1 MAENTENQEAMTP
14 LHIQPPQQASLV
26 SYSNEDASKILSQLI
41 NINADNILHEPTC
54 ILCGSPYRKDIEQKW
69 VETKKYEDVKK
80 IFQDKTGLLISKDVM
95 DNHLLYHFDRGVKEL
110 QKVEYVD
117 RIRRLAD
124 CNLTTLQRIRL
135 CCDALTE
142 RLMGVNSIVPT
153 GDIGSAEIEKIKSSE
168 TTKLMVAFNQLL
180 KLQASILGEMK
191 TSGELITIPRKDFVT
206 IFNEAIATSKTDAE
220 REVVKQILNKLAD
233 ISRSMQ

>member
-1 MAENTENQEAMTP
+1 MSENTEKQEGLMP
-14 LHIQPPQQASLV
+14 LTISPPQQSALA
-26 SYSNEDASKILSQLI
+26 SYSTEDASKILSQLI

-69 VETKKYEDVKK
+69 VETKKYDDVKK
-80 IFQDKTGLLISKDVM
+80 LFQEKTGLTISKDVM

-117 RIRRLAD
+117 RIKRLSG

-153 GDIGSAEIEKIKSSE
+153 GEIGNADIEKIKSSE
-168 TTKLMVAFNQLL
+168 TTKIMVAFNQLL

-206 IFNEAIATSKTDAE
+206 IFNEAIATSKTDGE
-220 REVVKQILNKLAD
+220 RDVIRQILNKLAD